1 MKSFK
6 ELLSHPLQGCLRGGG
21 GEVIQGTVVSFIPG
35 VSQRGAVVK
44 SFKELLSHPFQGC
57 LRDRG
62 GGEVIQGTVVSSI
75 PGVSQRQGR
84 W

>member
-1 MKSFK
+1 M
-6 ELLSHPLQGCLRGGG
+6 
-21 GEVIQGTVVSFIPG
+21 
-35 VSQRGAVVK
+35 VK
-44 SFKELLSHPFQGC
+44 SFKELLSRPYQGC

-75 PGVSQRQGR
+75 PGVSRRQGR

>member
-6 ELLSHPLQGCLRGGG
+6 ELLSR
-21 GEVIQGTVVSFIPG
+21 
-35 VSQRGAVVK
+35 
-44 SFKELLSHPFQGC
+44 PFQGC
-57 LRDRG
+57 LRGG

-75 PGVSQRQGR
+75 PGVSQRQGQ

>member
-57 LRDRG
+57 LRG
-62 GGEVIQGTVVSSI
+62 GGSEVIQGTVVSSI
-75 PGVSQRQGR
+75 PVVSQRQG